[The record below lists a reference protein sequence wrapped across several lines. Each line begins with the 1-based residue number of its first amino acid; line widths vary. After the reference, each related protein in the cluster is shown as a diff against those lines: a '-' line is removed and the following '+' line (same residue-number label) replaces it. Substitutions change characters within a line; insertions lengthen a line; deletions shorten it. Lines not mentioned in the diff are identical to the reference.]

1 MRKREATPNPQA
13 HRLAPMQD
21 SQITPTVEGASS
33 PPPAPAQNH
42 ALHTVALDFMVVPE
56 LLATLAYVPDA
67 VRCKV
72 VDPDAIFL
80 TGILGE
86 SGRRL
91 VRAGIE
97 FYFTRKLATK
107 LIAAGI
113 AVKAQTRPSSATVE
127 ETK

>member
-1 MRKREATPNPQA
+1 
-13 HRLAPMQD
+13 
-21 SQITPTVEGASS
+21 V
-33 PPPAPAQNH
+33 
-42 ALHTVALDFMVVPE
+42 VALDFMVVPE
-56 LLATLAYVPDA
+56 LLATLAYVPDP

-97 FYFTRKLATK
+97 FYFTRTLAEK
-107 LIAAGI
+107 LIRAGI
-113 AVKAQTRPSSATVE
+113 AVEAQNDVALPTASEKPPQA
-127 ETK
+127 

>member
-1 MRKREATPNPQA
+1 
-13 HRLAPMQD
+13 
-21 SQITPTVEGASS
+21 
-33 PPPAPAQNH
+33 
-42 ALHTVALDFMVVPE
+42 MVVPE
-56 LLATLAYVPDA
+56 LLAALARVPDA

-97 FYFTRKLATK
+97 FYFTRTLAEK
-107 LIAAGI
+107 LIRAGI
-113 AVKAQTRPSSATVE
+113 AVETHNGRVSGGGSAC
-127 ETK
+127 